1 VAGRQRTSAAYRSHE
16 DEACCSRRC
25 DGCAGVARRR
35 ECWGWG
41 RQAGWAERCVR
52 CLVQGAALGLGAIRL
67 AIWSGHRP
75 FGASGPTTWAGT
87 PRAAFH
93 PAEKL
98 PRNGIGIW
106 IDFQRPK
113 GGPSGGALRLP
124 LRLRNATVIE
134 QKGAVAGLPEYLLYG
149 RYKHPYNARVA
160 VDFGRTSPSGRL
172 RRVADRVLRKSFSH
186 VGCPSGD
193 APPARQSVRRP
204 PSSGV
209 IPEH

>member
-1 VAGRQRTSAAYRSHE
+1 MRMKRAAAVAVMVALALLAAGSV
-16 DEACCSRRC
+16 
-25 DGCAGVARRR
+25 GAGAA
-35 ECWGWG
+35 
-41 RQAGWAERCVR
+41 RQAGPSVVCGAWFKALPSGWEQSGSLSG
-52 CLVQGAALGLGAIRL
+52 LVIGR
-67 AIWSGHRP
+67 SVP
-75 FGASGPTTWAGT
+75 PSGPTTWAGT